1 MRRGRFVHTITS
13 LALVSALALT
23 SAPVISAAEG
33 VTGGVSP
40 SRGLVSSEASV
51 SNNGISLSVS
61 AEWSAAAD
69 GALGIKAD
77 FDLGDVVSRI
87 ARSDEG
93 VVEAVLAEGLFVGN
107 DELQNVVDEWNAGHE
122 DLGLSIAADSSWVT
136 VAEDG
141 ARTDVEPG
149 TDGALQLIKLAI
161 AASGASS
168 DDTRFELPV
177 GLTSAASDDIRSRMD
192 IPTAQKQV
200 FYDATTAVINEG
212 GTVGIKTVPGIT
224 VSVGDAS
231 ASVESPVLL
240 CKDAGSAQGV
250 AAFSAVGRAAQDSPW
265 HIEGFTLDRVFS
277 GTQTFNGD
285 DKPGHDSSAN
295 NDVIRSYDS
304 VIYSTSYALAVEGGF
319 GTAKAG
325 KLHVEA
331 TLPLKEDFMT
341 WDLDSMVWLKNTK
354 IATDN
359 GKQKV
364 SGDVVFGGDSSVPV
378 APSVGML
385 NFVAKVRDVSQG
397 QAIKAPEFS
406 VQKYADDG
414 TSLEG
419 TLFECGSADPT
430 NTIAK
435 NANLKGSAQGRF
447 NAQLKAEGGNRYT
460 ITLQMRS
467 ESGGLKGMAL
477 PKEQQIIS
485 VSMESNWYQDLRAVK
500 VNRPGVAQSNGSPSN
515 NIFTENDYGKTAPY
529 AGQSDG
535 SSKTTFN
542 TIFNSGEIGVPY
554 NKPDSTGVPARYKFA
569 IGLFKI
575 DRDNIDKIAPTH
587 NSGRTSEN
595 EPADYDHDVVYNFG
609 SYLFEV
615 DSPKKI
621 VTETT
626 YVKITDLEIEDSAG
640 TTSGDCYAE
649 DNECSQAHTSSAP
662 VQGNAGFHINY
673 NAMSPA
679 TTACSTERVDE
690 EGNLSPF
697 DDIAVDTAN
706 WSGVYVAAPGESFV
720 TDSQNQYFLVDDS
733 TGDQR
738 YFTRNDSPRYITK
751 FMKFDDEVLEVDH
764 ELLEKVPARVGAWSE
779 NYEVWHHYGTIPVI
793 VKYVTKPGGWTS
805 DAELMDAHLAHDTS
819 THFEHG
825 STNAL
830 TVHDTYDQA
839 KASGNPIVGVV
850 YDITINEEIIAEHFS
865 LKSKDGYTIWNF
877 NVDVRSIPLRVK
889 NDAAIRDGIA
899 VTDKSDP
906 RLVGMLTWDSTT
918 SCVDLTRMETDGK
931 NEYKNT
937 NAYRRFSGTVQT
949 QKHQWNP
956 KHSSYGWAPIT
967 YTDYTKPVFKANGE
981 IDRLATSN
989 SKLNGGLDGTPAS
1002 GGASFYVRLN
1012 GIDVSKEVA
1021 QQSDGTPKVN
1031 FDLDEGQR
1039 RVDFSLNALHTGSDL
1054 SKLTDTVTL
1063 TDTVPAGMNP
1073 INPDGAT
1080 PAERWGIAYGGVYQ
1094 QDKATNGGA
1103 GGEWVSSG
1111 GDVVSVDPA
1120 NTAAW
1125 KAMQAAMGAWP
1136 GSPQL
1141 SYEVTEQSNSDGS
1154 TTLTWTFQN
1163 VPVSYRLPKIHYS
1176 VRLGSADDPFHD
1188 LANGDSVVNSVSAQ
1202 LTKSGAVDS
1211 DSATVAVV
1219 RAQSAAI
1226 VKTPKVEKRSP
1237 KGTDPMGFDITFINN
1252 ANDEN
1257 ASLQLLSVV
1266 DILPGADDGSWS
1278 TTLQDVK
1285 ELEGYKLANVSFDA
1299 RGFLKDGYVYLA
1311 YMVNGS
1317 DGLTRSQLRLQQKQD
1332 TLYNKMI
1339 NVEYPQDG
1347 WSHIKLSFDDGG
1359 NLTKDSQDAVQNAL
1373 NGKEINAVGVFT
1385 LGTTAV
1391 PPGAMF
1397 KLGYEYSWSDSSV
1410 QLAHN
1415 VSDTFTNTVTLDA
1428 RELKKSVVS
1437 KATTLP
1443 TPSDMDFE
1451 FIKVD
1456 GKDGSSLAGAEFQ
1469 LFRWVGNNGAPMVG
1483 LIDPNNYDDSKWK
1496 PVGVVTS
1503 GDDGKVKF
1511 EGLGSLDGSPD
1522 YRLVETKAPGGY
1534 VLPGGQWRLKVD
1546 VVNEGITI
1554 NAVNGDDGTQ
1564 PPAFDNSDNV
1574 LKLPNHRAMSIPSS
1588 GGRGTT
1594 LFALAGGS
1602 VCLAGLLMCILRK
1615 RPDIR
1620 ARI

>member
-1 MRRGRFVHTITS
+1 M
-13 LALVSALALT
+13 
-23 SAPVISAAEG
+23 
-33 VTGGVSP
+33 
-40 SRGLVSSEASV
+40 
-51 SNNGISLSVS
+51 
-61 AEWSAAAD
+61 
-69 GALGIKAD
+69 
-77 FDLGDVVSRI
+77 GDVVSRI
-87 ARSDEG
+87 AGSDDG

-107 DELQNVVDEWNAGHE
+107 DELQNAVDEWNAGRE
-122 DLGLSIAADSSWVT
+122 DLGLSITADSTWVT

-141 ARTDVEPG
+141 SRTEVEPG

-161 AASGASS
+161 AASEASS
-168 DDTRFELPV
+168 DDARFELPV

-192 IPTAQKQV
+192 IPTAQKRI
-200 FYDATTAVINEG
+200 FYDATTAVVNED
-212 GTVGIKTVPGIT
+212 GTVGIKTAPGIT
-224 VSVGDAS
+224 VSAGDAS
-231 ASVESPVLL
+231 ASVESPTLL
-240 CKDAGSAQGV
+240 CKDAESVQG
-250 AAFSAVGRAAQDSPW
+250 ASAFSAVGRATQDSPW

-277 GTQTFNGD
+277 GTQTFNGND
-285 DKPGHDSSAN
+285 NPGHDSSAN

-331 TLPLKEDFMT
+331 TLPLKDDLMT
-341 WDLDSMVWLKNTK
+341 WDLDSMVWLKNANVT
-354 IATDN
+354 TV
-359 GKQKV
+359 GGRQKV

-414 TSLEG
+414 ASLEG
-419 TLFECGSADPT
+419 ALFECGSADPA
-430 NTIAK
+430 NTTAN
-435 NANLKGSAQGRF
+435 NADLKGSAQGRF

-477 PKEQQIIS
+477 PDEEEFIEIK
-485 VSMESNWYQDLRAVK
+485 LRSDWGQNLRGVK
-500 VNRPGVAQSNGSPSN
+500 VNAMGSQDVFGQYSDV
-515 NIFTENDYGKTAPY
+515 FTVDDYGTTAPF
-529 AGQSDG
+529 ARQADG
-535 SSKTTFN
+535 SHKTSFN
-542 TIFNSGEIGVPY
+542 TVFNSGEVVVKEY
-554 NKPDSTGVPARYKFA
+554 VDDTGAGTHATFTLQV
-569 IGLFKI
+569 LQFKI
-575 DRDNIDKIAPTH
+575 DRANIDKIAATH
-587 NSGRTSEN
+587 NSARTSEN
-595 EPADYDHDVVYNFG
+595 EQADYDREAVYNFG
-609 SYLFEV
+609 SYLFELHAPQYGY
-615 DSPKKI
+615 DKH
-621 VTETT
+621 TT
-626 YVKITDLEIEDSAG
+626 YVNIAGLSVMDSG
-640 TTSGDCYAE
+640 GETTGDCYEA
-649 DNECSQAHTSSAP
+649 DNECTQVHKP
-662 VQGNAGFHINY
+662 AGPIEGDTGFYINY
-673 NAMSPA
+673 N
-679 TTACSTERVDE
+679 TEFKYNISTERVASNGE
-690 EGNLSPF
+690 LSPMP
-697 DDIAVDTAN
+697 DIN
-706 WSGVYVAAPGESFV
+706 GGSYSSVYEVAPGETFV
-720 TDSQNQYFLVDDS
+720 TASTDQFFFIDNDSQNYFSRIDA
-733 TGDQR
+733 
-738 YFTRNDSPRYITK
+738 PRYITK
-751 FMKFDDEVLEVDH
+751 FLKFDDEIFEIDAG
-764 ELLEKVPARVGAWSE
+764 LLDDVPARVHVFSQDSGWESHGYAK
-779 NYEVWHHYGTIPVI
+779 V
-793 VKYVTKPGGWTS
+793 VTKFVTKSGGWRS
-805 DAELMDAHLAHDTS
+805 EEELLTTHLVNSSA
-819 THFEHG
+819 THYDDLASG
-825 STNAL
+825 DL
-830 TVHDTYDQA
+830 IVHDSYDVA
-839 KASGNPIVGVV
+839 KSCGDPIVGVV
-850 YDITINEEIIAEHFS
+850 FDILVDEQLANSHLEFQDQGSRIGTS
-865 LKSKDGYTIWNF
+865 LYVQT
-877 NVDVRSIPLRVK
+877 RSLPLRIK
-889 NDAAIRDGIA
+889 TDATVRGGQPI
-899 VTDKSDP
+899 TDKSDP
-906 RLVGMLTWDSTT
+906 RLVGILTWDSTA
-918 SCVDLTRMETDGK
+918 SCVDMYRTEVNKKTGK
-931 NEYKNT
+931 TENVNT
-937 NAYRRFSGTVQT
+937 YAYRRRSGIYTTIDKWQWINKGDPAKFSDDIFTGYKKAQF
-949 QKHQWNP
+949 
-956 KHSSYGWAPIT
+956 
-967 YTDYTKPVFKANGE
+967 DANGN
-981 IDRLATSN
+981 I
-989 SKLNGGLDGTPAS
+989 SKAAESAARLNGAGDYDNCPAS

-1021 QQSDGTPKVN
+1021 QQSDGAAKVN

-1039 RVDFSLNALHTGSDL
+1039 RVDFSLDTLHTGSNL

-1063 TDTVPAGMNP
+1063 TDAVPAGMNP

-1125 KAMQAAMGAWP
+1125 KAMQAAMDAWP

-1141 SYEVTEQSNSDGS
+1141 SYKVEEKANSDGS
-1154 TTLTWTFQN
+1154 TTLTWTFEN

-1188 LANGDSVVNSVSAQ
+1188 LANGDSVVNSVSAK
-1202 LTKSGAVDS
+1202 LTTSGAVDS

-1226 VKTPKVEKRSP
+1226 VKTAKVEKRSP

-1252 ANDEN
+1252 ANDES

>member
-1 MRRGRFVHTITS
+1 M
-13 LALVSALALT
+13 
-23 SAPVISAAEG
+23 
-33 VTGGVSP
+33 
-40 SRGLVSSEASV
+40 
-51 SNNGISLSVS
+51 
-61 AEWSAAAD
+61 
-69 GALGIKAD
+69 
-77 FDLGDVVSRI
+77 GDVVSRI
-87 ARSDEG
+87 AGSDDG
-93 VVEAVLAEGLFVGN
+93 VVEAVLTEGLFVGN
-107 DELQNVVDEWNAGHE
+107 DELQNAVDEWNAGRE
-122 DLGLSIAADSSWVT
+122 DLGLSIAADSTWVT

-141 ARTDVEPG
+141 SRTEVEPG

-161 AASGASS
+161 AASEASS
-168 DDTRFELPV
+168 DDARFELPV

-192 IPTAQKQV
+192 IPTAQKRI
-200 FYDATTAVINEG
+200 FYDATTAVVNED
-212 GTVGIKTVPGIT
+212 GTVGIKTAPGIT
-224 VSVGDAS
+224 VSAGDAS

-240 CKDAGSAQGV
+240 CKDAGSAQGA
-250 AAFSAVGRAAQDSPW
+250 AAFSADTRATQDSPW
-265 HIEGFTLDRVFS
+265 HIAGFTLDRVFS
-277 GTQTFNGD
+277 GTQTFNSD
-285 DKPGHDSSAN
+285 DNPGHDSSAN

-304 VIYSTSYALAVEGGF
+304 VIYSTSYALAVEDGF

-331 TLPLKEDFMT
+331 TLPLKDDFMT
-341 WDLDSMVWLKNTK
+341 WDLDSMVWLKNAK
-354 IATDN
+354 IATVD
-359 GKQKV
+359 GRQKV

-397 QAIKAPEFS
+397 QEIKAPNFS

-419 TLFECGSADPT
+419 VPFKCGSADPN
-430 NTIAK
+430 NTTAK
-435 NANLKGSAQGRF
+435 NADLKGSAQGRF

-467 ESGGLKGMAL
+467 DSGGLKGMAL
-477 PKEQQIIS
+477 PEEQQIIS
-485 VSMESNWYQDLRAVK
+485 VSLESNWYQDLKAVK
-500 VNRPGVAQSNGSPSN
+500 VNRPGVVQSDGSPSN
-515 NIFTENDYGKTAPY
+515 NVFTENDYGVTAPY

-535 SSKTTFN
+535 SNKTTFN
-542 TIFNSGEIGVPY
+542 TIFNSGEIGVPH

-569 IGLFKI
+569 VGLFKI
-575 DRDNIDKIAPTH
+575 DRNNIDKIAPTH
-587 NSGRTSEN
+587 NAGRTSEN
-595 EPADYDHDVVYNFG
+595 EQADYDHDVVYNFG

-615 DSPKKI
+615 DSPKNYG
-621 VTETT
+621 TETT

-649 DNECSQAHTSSAP
+649 DNECTQVHSVPGETA
-662 VQGNAGFHINY
+662 GNRGFYINF
-673 NAMSPA
+673 NTLMPA
-679 TTACSTERVDE
+679 RGAYSTEYVDE
-690 EGNLSPF
+690 DGSMHPF
-697 DDIAVDTAN
+697 DDVDVNTG
-706 WSGVYVAAPGESFV
+706 SYLGLYETAPGETFV
-720 TDSQNQYFLVDDS
+720 TASQNQYFFRDDYDAQDK
-733 TGDQR
+733 THET
-738 YFTRNDSPRYITK
+738 YFTRRDAPRYITK
-751 FMKFDDEVLEVDH
+751 FLKFDSDIFEINES
-764 ELLEKVPARVGAWSE
+764 LLEKVPARAIVFSDE
-779 NYEVWHHYGTIPVI
+779 YGEWTLHGCPPV
-793 VKYVTKPGGWTS
+793 VTKYVTKQGGWDS
-805 DAELMDAHLAHDTS
+805 DEELLDSHLSHDPTV
-819 THFEHG
+819 HFEHA
-825 STNAL
+825 STEKL
-830 TVHDTYDQA
+830 HVHDTYEQA
-839 KASGNPIVGVV
+839 KQSGEDVVGIVFDV
-850 YDITINEEIIAEHFS
+850 TIDESMLNQHLS
-865 LKSKDGYTIWNF
+865 LRSAQTWKISNLF
-877 NVDVRSIPLRVK
+877 VEVRTVPLRIRE
-889 NDAAIRDGIA
+889 DAAIQDGVVI
-899 VTDKSDP
+899 TDKSNPD
-906 RLVGMLTWDSTT
+906 LVGMMTWEATT
-918 SCVDLTRMETDGK
+918 SCVDLTQMTEGANGRPEFR
-931 NEYKNT
+931 NT
-937 NAYRRFSGTVQT
+937 YAYRRLSGTTQT
-949 QKHQWNP
+949 KKNQWGP
-956 KHSSYGWAPIT
+956 KHPYMHEELYTTYKKAVYDVNGNVEKAPTSDSWI
-967 YTDYTKPVFKANGE
+967 NGAVHPE
-981 IDRLATSN
+981 GYDALAAT
-989 SKLNGGLDGTPAS
+989 

-1012 GIDVSKEVA
+1012 GVDVTKEVA
-1021 QQSDGTPKVN
+1021 QQSDGLPKVN

-1039 RVDFSLNALHTGSDL
+1039 RVDFSLDTLHTGSDL
-1054 SKLTDTVTL
+1054 SKLTDTITL
-1063 TDTVPAGMNP
+1063 TDTIPAGMNP
-1073 INPDGAT
+1073 VNPTAAT
-1080 PAERWGIAYGGVYQ
+1080 PEERWNIAYGGVYQ

-1103 GGEWVSSG
+1103 GGEWASSG

-1125 KAMQAAMGAWP
+1125 KAMQAAMDAWP

-1141 SYEVTEQSNSDGS
+1141 SYKVEEKANSDGS
-1154 TTLTWTFQN
+1154 TTLTWTFEN

-1188 LANGDSVVNSVSAQ
+1188 LANGDSVVNSVSAK
-1202 LTKSGAVDS
+1202 LTTSGAVDS

-1226 VKTPKVEKRSP
+1226 VKTAKVEKRSP

-1252 ANDEN
+1252 ANDES